1 MKRIVPI
8 IVLLTVLFSFCWAE
22 NVFAE
27 ADAEE
32 TNVAVDNTDS
42 KQFDIDGKTYEATY
56 LDTLDWSTMSNTFK
70 TATFWQL
77 KDAYEDVADLP
88 VTEVV
93 YPYFIYPVE
102 VEPNQVYV
110 IEFEKKDGTGVERFF
125 SRSDEGF
132 TMNGEPGCPQLEL
145 PQYVETLTIN
155 GKDYE
160 ASFYGTWYIGD
171 WSQLYQYRKFWR
183 LENPGDDFD
192 DAEALAE
199 MPVPYNQYPM
209 SVEEG
214 QVYVIQYVFEDGTSD
229 QHIMRA
235 DPGATWQNMPTTLLL
250 WDVPHRTDSI
260 TVDGKTYE
268 ASYFGRVDVSSW
280 LNGYQWREFWR
291 LENAYEDFKGNPK
304 TSMVL
309 PYNNYLMPVEEG
321 QVFAIDYLK
330 NDGTKKR
337 EYYRSDGMVWNNM
350 PSTEEFLVKDNYTV
364 ADTTGMPD
372 GGIPLCFLGYQYNA
386 GMVAVPVMT
395 PETEITNCTE
405 FTLCYGYTSADANL
419 LGDQRIFVSLD
430 KGNSAWLDCGVINVP
445 EEGEI
450 YQKTITFDKP
460 RTVGGIAVF
469 SKTAAASSSSVS
481 AWIEDVKY
489 GQ

>member
-1 MKRIVPI
+1 MKRFVPI

-22 NVFAE
+22 HAFAE
-27 ADAEE
+27 ADPKEPEATSE
-32 TNVAVDNTDS
+32 NTDT
-42 KQFDIDGKTYEATY
+42 KQFEINGKTYEGTY
-56 LDTLDWSTMSNTFK
+56 LDTSDWSSMSNTYK

-93 YPYFIYPVE
+93 FPYFLYPVE

-110 IEFEKKDGTGVERFF
+110 VEFEKIDGTGVERFF

-132 TMNGEPGCPQLEL
+132 TMNGEPGCPELDL

-171 WSQLYQYRKFWR
+171 WSPMYQYRKFWR

-192 DAEALAE
+192 GAESLTDMA
-199 MPVPYNQYPM
+199 VPYNQYPM
-209 SVEEG
+209 SIEEG
-214 QVYVIQYVFEDGTSD
+214 QVLVIQYVFEDGTFD

-250 WDVPHRTDSI
+250 WDVPHGTDSI

-268 ASYFGRVDVSSW
+268 ASYFGRVSVKEW
-280 LNGYQWREFWR
+280 LKGYQWRKFWR

-304 TSMVL
+304 TSKVL

-321 QVFAIDYLK
+321 QVFMVEYLK
-330 NDGTKKR
+330 DDGTIEK
-337 EYYRSDGMVWNNM
+337 EYYRSDGMVWSGM

-364 ADTTGMPD
+364 ADTTGMPE
-372 GGIPLCFLGYQYNA
+372 GGIPLAFLGYQYNA
-386 GMVAVPVMT
+386 GMVTVPVMT

-405 FTLCYGYTSADANL
+405 FTLCFGYTSEDANL
-419 LGDQRIFVSLD
+419 LGDQRIFVALD
-430 KGNSAWLDCGVINVP
+430 QGNSAWRDCGVINVP
-445 EEGEI
+445 AQGEV
-450 YQKTITFDKP
+450 YRTTITFDKP

-469 SKTAAASSSSVS
+469 SKKTAESSSAVS
-481 AWIEDVKY
+481 AWIENVKY